1 VKRSLLSLVC
11 TLLATSA
18 FAAAPSKGKDR
29 ATFHYTPP
37 PDEQRPVVVEAT
49 VNTKGGDYALRLR
62 FNEVPWGEDC
72 KNRCA
77 NATLLL
83 DTDANPNTG
92 LKLMKGAPE
101 NGADLAVVIQGV
113 REWKEKGADT
123 YLRVKVRQLFVDAR
137 TVDEGDLLVEMDHRQ
152 DPERVQVDGKTVF
165 VLVDATSPTLPSARK
180 ARVVYHPAG
189 GKAVQA
195 SIKGTLTGTLGNRK
209 GGKPEILVGGG
220 QQ

>member
-1 VKRSLLSLVC
+1 MKRLLPSLVC

-18 FAAAPSKGKDR
+18 SAASKDR
-29 ATFHYTPP
+29 ATFRYTPP

-49 VNTKGGDYALRLR
+49 VNAKGGDFALRLR
-62 FNEVPWGEDC
+62 FNEIPWGEEC

-83 DTDANPNTG
+83 DTDANANTG
-92 LKLMKGAPE
+92 LKLGKGVPA
-101 NGADLAVVIQGV
+101 NGADLAVIIQGV
-113 REWKEKGADT
+113 REWKEQGADT
-123 YLRVKVRQLFVDAR
+123 YLRVKVRQLATGSR
-137 TVDEGDLLVEMDHRQ
+137 TVDEGDLIAEMNHRQ
-152 DPERVQVDGKTVF
+152 DPERVQVDGRTVF
-165 VLVDATSPTLPSARK
+165 VLVDSTSPTLPSARK

-220 QQ
+220 NH